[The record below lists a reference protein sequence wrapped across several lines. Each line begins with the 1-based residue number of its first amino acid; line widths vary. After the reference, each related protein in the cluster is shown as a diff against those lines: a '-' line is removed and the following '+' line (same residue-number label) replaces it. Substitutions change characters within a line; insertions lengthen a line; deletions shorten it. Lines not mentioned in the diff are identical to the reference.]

1 MHNSKKSCNF
11 APSNNLNYTVMKKS
25 IVFAFIAV
33 ILVACST
40 NEPDK
45 KTERENYGKIVGTW
59 ECLDVNYE
67 NLMHGY
73 FVLINDTTTSYIP
86 YQNAYL
92 CFNIDVQDSLPF
104 RWGEWAIN
112 PIELPYDFMYKTV
125 EYGEEGYTYFGMSA
139 DNTFAPMLFNIET
152 QVLIFPKE

>member
-1 MHNSKKSCNF
+1 
-11 APSNNLNYTVMKKS
+11 MKKF

-125 EYGEEGYTYFGMSA
+125 EYGEEGYTYFEMSA
-139 DNTFAPMLFNIET
+139 DNTFAPMLFNVET